1 MLPRMNMFMGLRLLV
16 TLLSLITL
24 TSASNITTKIVTTLP
39 GYSGDLPFTM
49 ETGYIGVGDNEEVQL
64 FYVFVESQRSP
75 AQDPLVLRFGAG
87 PGCSGL
93 HGFFFENGP
102 LSFNS
107 AHYNG
112 SLPTLEDNP
121 YSWTE
126 ALNIIFLDAPA
137 GAGFSYSTTQE
148 GYYVDEYKYAEQG
161 YEFLQKWLEA
171 HPAYVENQ
179 LYISGESFSGLI
191 VPMIVQKI
199 VDGNENGSVPL
210 MNIKGYLLQNPVTDS
225 VIDGNAIIP
234 YVHRQT
240 LVSDQLYEAAKTSC
254 NGEYVNVNS
263 SNAACIADIEA
274 IDQLIKDI
282 NYVNILEPDCST
294 SLPRSKKISTA
305 RRYLKE
311 LYKGLLSSPTNGPAL
326 WCREYNYMLLY
337 IWANTKAVRDALG
350 VRTGTKLLWKPCNTT
365 LTGYTYVVTSSLSY
379 HLNLSKKA
387 DLRALIYSGDHDMS
401 VPHIG
406 TQAWINLL
414 HLTVDESWR
423 TWSLD
428 GQTKGYTKKL
438 INDYITLIFA
448 TVKGAGHLAAEY
460 QPKEV
465 ASLVGRWMAYYPV

>member
-24 TSASNITTKIVTTLP
+24 TSASNITAKIVTTLP

-75 AQDPLVLRFGAG
+75 AQDPLVLRFAAG

-93 HGFFFENGP
+93 HGFFFENGTF
-102 LSFNS
+102 LILKIVYSFFTS
-107 AHYNG
+107 IFFQFCTYNG

-148 GYYVDEYKYAEQG
+148 GYYVDEYTYAEQG

-171 HPAYVENQ
+171 HPGYVENQ

-234 YVHRQT
+234 YAHRLT

-282 NYVNILEPDCST
+282 NSVNILEPDCST

-311 LYKGLLSSPTNGPAL
+311 LYKGLLSSPTNGLAL

-337 IWANTKAVRDALG
+337 TWANTKAVRHALG
-350 VRTGTKLLWKPCNTT
+350 VRTARDYDPQCRKNCENKCQNVELRDLCVEMCLRTDCMHPPASPGQEALYYCNRGSTNSMCT
-365 LTGYTYVVTSSLSY
+365 NFSSAETIEGCVDSC
-379 HLNLSKKA
+379 SK
-387 DLRALIYSGDHDMS
+387 SCS
-401 VPHIG
+401 
-406 TQAWINLL
+406 
-414 HLTVDESWR
+414 
-423 TWSLD
+423 
-428 GQTKGYTKKL
+428 
-438 INDYITLIFA
+438 
-448 TVKGAGHLAAEY
+448 
-460 QPKEV
+460 EV
-465 ASLVGRWMAYYPV
+465 YAHS